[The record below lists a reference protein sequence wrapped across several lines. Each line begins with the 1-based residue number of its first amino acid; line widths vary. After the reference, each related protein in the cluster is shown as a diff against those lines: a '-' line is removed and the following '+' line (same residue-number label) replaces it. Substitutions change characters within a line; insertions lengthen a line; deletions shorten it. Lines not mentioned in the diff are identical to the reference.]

1 MASVGRFIM
10 EFKKEGLK
18 EDQIYC
24 DVGGLGLPMADALAE
39 AGWNIHRVN
48 FGGRA
53 QDSDAFVNR
62 SAEMWFTV
70 ARLLEKCEIIMPD
83 DDVLAQQ
90 LTQRRCSAN
99 KNGKL
104 NLESKSEMKARGLS
118 SPDRA
123 DAVVMAVAAKGQLDD
138 MLMEYVRPSLD
149 EVLNGSF
156 PEDSLPDGMDV
167 GL

>member
-1 MASVGRFIM
+1 M
-10 EFKKEGLK
+10 
-18 EDQIYC
+18 
-24 DVGGLGLPMADALAE
+24 
-39 AGWNIHRVN
+39 
-48 FGGRA
+48 
-53 QDSDAFVNR
+53 
-62 SAEMWFTV
+62 

-83 DDVLAQQ
+83 DEVLAQQ

-123 DAVVMAVAAKGQLDD
+123 DAVVMAVGAKGQLDD